1 MLSLKSRKDAFR
13 LILPNEFIPKEID
26 EKYTKVLAD
35 SHSFI
40 VKPIDFIN
48 ESIQSVAVFGFND
61 MTMNQE
67 QLRYYQNSKSSMP
80 LGNASFNYR
89 SFTNPE
95 QLLDKTLTLTFRHTL
110 GYLNY
115 FILMETAFKQYHRD
129 TDYDSL
135 PDAFFLDM
143 LNENGAIYARV
154 KLSNPMID
162 GMDMLNLT
170 YSSPVAESDTFNVIF
185 KYTDYEYLFIT
196 EDAQSVRSVD

>member
-13 LILPNEFIPKEID
+13 IILPNEFIPKEIN
-26 EKYTKVLAD
+26 EKYTKVLVD

-80 LGNASFNYR
+80 LGNANFNYR

-143 LNENGAIYARV
+143 LNENGAVYARV